1 MDKMRA
7 KFEMYA
13 ASQGYHDFEIDH
25 YDSDRYR
32 NPNMQGR
39 WNFWQAALDCQA
51 LASSATA
58 FPSAMTYVGSLSLGC
73 VDGEELSAWDIEP
86 DNKAID
92 ALQLKLVR
100 TSKDVHMCLFAVPVD
115 AAAALAKQVPAQEQD
130 WQPIKT
136 APKDTAL
143 LLYCDSYFELG
154 HFNIRLNRWVD
165 LEKHRGLR
173 TPTHWMPL
181 PPAPAQLAQSADTAE
196 G

>member
-7 KFEMYA
+7 
-13 ASQGYHDFEIDH
+13 DFEAYMREQGHTDDDLKKP
-25 YDSDRYR
+25 YDGRYFWKGVADRWE
-32 NPNMQGR
+32 G
-39 WNFWQAALDCQA
+39 WQAA

-115 AAAALAKQVPAQEQD
+115 AAAALAKQVPAQERD

-154 HFNIRLNRWVD
+154 HFNIRFNRWVD

-173 TPTHWMPL
+173 TPTHWMQL
-181 PPAPAQLAQSADTAE
+181 PPAPAQLAQSADKAE

>member
-130 WQPIKT
+130 KIDAQRYRWLREQAGSFQGPEVWIDGNYRLGT
-136 APKDTAL
+136 AMDAAI
-143 LLYCDSYFELG
+143 D
-154 HFNIRLNRWVD
+154 
-165 LEKHRGLR
+165 
-173 TPTHWMPL
+173 
-181 PPAPAQLAQSADTAE
+181 AAQLAQSADTAE
-196 G
+196 GDHD